1 MKKNKV
7 DIIILGGSGLLGK
20 SIIKK
25 FIVKKNRILNLDI
38 NNIKKKSKYYFF
50 ESFDMTSKDLDINL
64 KKIFKFYS
72 VPKIYI
78 DCSYINR
85 DLLIDIDFNKITKT
99 KLNRVLN
106 DWLSSSIIIS
116 SYILTKMKKSKI
128 ESSVILTSSI
138 YGVVAQDPNVY
149 KNTNIKE
156 NIGYTL
162 VKSGINNFVKN
173 AATIYGPYNIR
184 VNSISPGGI
193 KNKHDKNFN
202 NKIFKKNYLKKVPLK
217 RFANADE
224 IANIYEFIGS
234 NNSSYITGFN
244 LIADGGFTLT

>member
-25 FIVKKNRILNLDI
+25 FLLKKKKILNLDI
-38 NNIKKKSKYYFF
+38 NNTINKSKYYFF
-50 ESFDMTSKDLDINL
+50 ESFDMTSEDLDLNL
-64 KKIFKFYS
+64 KKVFEFYS
-72 VPKIYI
+72 IPKIYI

-85 DLLIDIDFNKITKT
+85 DLLKDIDFIKITKT

-106 DWLSSSIIIS
+106 DWLSSSIVIS
-116 SYILTKMKKSKI
+116 SYILSKMKKNRIK
-128 ESSVILTSSI
+128 SSVILTSSI

-173 AATIYGPYNIR
+173 AATKYGPYNIR

-193 KNKHDKNFN
+193 KNKYDKNFSN
-202 NKIFKKNYLKKVPLK
+202 ETFKKNYLKKVPLK
-217 RFANADE
+217 RFANVDE

-234 NNSSYITGFN
+234 DNSSYITGVN
-244 LIADGGFTLT
+244 LIADGGLTLT